1 MTIRK
6 SSNVQIRQM
15 EFKTESIKK
24 DNKSHYTIIEIK
36 TRKDITLF
44 DVYVPKRLFLFYGFI
59 LHYA

>member
-15 EFKTESIKK
+15 DFKTESIKK

-44 DVYVPKRLFLFYGFI
+44 DVYVPKMLLLFSV
-59 LHYA
+59 